1 MITTV
6 TCSIRRGH
14 LTKNAGTHFCTL
26 HSTVLHKYS
35 LKRVKIYR
43 IFFYEQFKK
52 VFNFYFLKQRHVY
65 RIVSKHLL
73 CVCVYIYIYV
83 LCYTNTVSK
92 HLVVCMMFVFLRL
105 SLYFCMIW
113 FLIKR
118 WWSFFVGRISD
129 HRYIKFSM
137 SMKETPMHTLWY
149 W

>member
-73 CVCVYIYIYV
+73 CVCVCVYIYICIV
-83 LCYTNTVSK
+83 LHKHSLKTSCCMHDVCVFETVT
-92 HLVVCMMFVFLRL
+92 VFL
-105 SLYFCMIW
+105 YD
-113 FLIKR
+113 LILDQEMVILLR
-118 WWSFFVGRISD
+118 WPHLRS
-129 HRYIKFSM
+129 
-137 SMKETPMHTLWY
+137 
-149 W
+149 

>member
-1 MITTV
+1 MITIV

-73 CVCVYIYIYV
+73 CVCVYIYICIV
-83 LCYTNTVSK
+83 LHKYSLKTSCCMHDVCVFETVT
-92 HLVVCMMFVFLRL
+92 VFL
-105 SLYFCMIW
+105 YD
-113 FLIKR
+113 LILDQEMVILLR
-118 WWSFFVGRISD
+118 WPHLRS
-129 HRYIKFSM
+129 
-137 SMKETPMHTLWY
+137 
-149 W
+149 